1 MADTSSKKA
10 KKSAGNK
17 SAAKNF
23 VDGERMGARRGII
36 EEMFNDMYDDRRN
49 IYLMNFIRGIFFGVG
64 SAIGGTIVVA
74 IVVWSLS
81 VFVNLPGVAGEF
93 FQQAQDSFQ
102 TTEQR
107 R

>member
-1 MADTSSKKA
+1 MADAPSKKTKKPA
-10 KKSAGNK
+10 EKKSV
-17 SAAKNF
+17 AKNF
-23 VDGERMGARRGII
+23 ADGERMVARRGII

-49 IYLMNFIRGIFFGVG
+49 IYLMNLIRGIFFGVG

-74 IVVWSLS
+74 LVVWLLS
-81 VFVNLPGVAGEF
+81 VVVNLPGVAGEF

-102 TTEQR
+102 SNEQR